1 MAFAGAIAAAA
12 AAPALSAVDQF
23 DDLPDTRTSLVGH
36 TEEGDEAWL
45 IRAISQKLYRC
56 PGCGG
61 AIGIG
66 DDHVV
71 VQYVRRIGGTEH
83 QHWHR
88 RCAAEILVGQLRGVR
103 RVSSAESAR
112 PKLEAR
118 GRRPAGR
125 RRRPR

>member
-1 MAFAGAIAAAA
+1 MGGY
-12 AAPALSAVDQF
+12 

-36 TEEGDEAWL
+36 TDEGDEAWL
-45 IRAISQKLYRC
+45 IRSISQKLYRC

-61 AIGIG
+61 AIEIG
-66 DDHVV
+66 GDHVV
-71 VQYVRRIGGTEH
+71 VQYVRRLGGTEH

-88 RCAAEILVGQLRGVR
+88 RCASEILVGQLRAVR
-103 RVSSAESAR
+103 SVSAAESQR